1 MFVHGLIEYVAAI
14 LFIAAPFVFAFTG
27 IPTAA
32 SIVVGVVV
40 LFVAATTKG
49 PTSLVNSIPLSAH
62 EALDYLLAIALIGA
76 PFALGFSDETN
87 PTVFFIGLG
96 VVHLLVT
103 IATRFVPASAS

>member
-1 MFVHGLIEYVAAI
+1 MHGAIEYVAA
-14 LFIAAPFVFAFTG
+14 LAFIVAPFVLGFVAGTA
-27 IPTAA
+27 IAA
-32 SIVVGVVV
+32 SIVVGVIV

-49 PTSLVNSIPLSAH
+49 PTSLVDTIPLAVH
-62 EALDYLLAIALIGA
+62 QALDFLLAVALIAA

-103 IATRFVPASAS
+103 IATKFQPSNP

>member
-1 MFVHGLIEYVAAI
+1 MAA
-14 LFIAAPFVFAFTG
+14 LAFIVAPFVLAFISETA
-27 IPTAA
+27 IAA
-32 SIVVGVVV
+32 SIVVGVVI

-49 PTSLVNSIPLSAH
+49 PTSLVDTIPLLVH
-62 EALDYLLAIALIGA
+62 QALDFLLAIALIGA